1 MCVCVCVCE
10 WAYGTGYDER
20 RRQGLAGPE
29 MMAIREE
36 KARAIAAEAYEQKR
50 AERLAAGLP
59 TEDFEAPFGAQCCD
73 TLLFA
78 RRGEWL
84 RYVYRLVSS
93 ARESVLNIRVR
104 VRLKM
109 IHY

>member
-59 TEDFEAPFGAQCCD
+59 APFDFTQRHMRYLRRAMGADLLSQRLMH
-73 TLLFA
+73 TL
-78 RRGEWL
+78 
-84 RYVYRLVSS
+84 
-93 ARESVLNIRVR
+93 SVPN
-104 VRLKM
+104 
-109 IHY
+109 